1 TNGVVVVPPDAG
13 TFLSVT
19 VRVATTTVL
28 RAASFRDGLQPSKVD
43 THTYLYLND
52 VIHQPPNPP
61 GFPAGWSGS
70 AADYAMDPKLV
81 TNALYRNEIVS
92 DLRSIPTLSIAM
104 NPPDL
109 FGSVNGIYYYSDA
122 VGDPW
127 ERAASAELILPDG
140 STGFQVN
147 CGMRIW
153 GTGWRP
159 NATT

>member
-1 TNGVVVVPPDAG
+1 IDRGFFDAPLDVVITSATPGASLVYTTNSATPTLTSTNGVVVVPPDAG

-70 AADYAMDPKLV
+70 AADYAMDPKVV

-109 FGSVNGIYYYSDA
+109 FGSVNGIYYYS
-122 VGDPW
+122 
-127 ERAASAELILPDG
+127 
-140 STGFQVN
+140 
-147 CGMRIW
+147 
-153 GTGWRP
+153 
-159 NATT
+159 